1 MRGHFTRTPEALA
14 RMDDGRTLAELR
26 HSIDDINLQLLS
38 LLSRRAQLAQDV
50 AQLKERTGRDVHDPE
65 RELTMLDALVGANEG
80 PLPDHVVAE
89 LFQDIFR
96 HSRRF
101 MEQST
106 REALEVSRIDGRPD
120 AVIEVKGHRLG
131 ESPVVIAGPCSVE
144 SRQQLDETARFLA
157 SRGVRWLRGGAWK
170 PRTSP
175 YDFQG
180 LGEPALELLAEVGHR
195 YGLAT
200 VTEVVDTRQVALAA
214 RFVDVLQVGA
224 RNMQNFELLKEL
236 GGVDRPVLLKRGPA
250 ATLQELLKAAEYVVA
265 RGNRRVILCERG
277 VRGFERETRYTLDIS
292 AVPLLRQMTWLPVVV
307 DVSHA
312 AGRRDILPALGRA
325 ALAAGA
331 QGVMVEV
338 HPRPA
343 VALSDSQQQLDFDD
357 FDDFHQALGLSRT
370 APETHP

>member
-1 MRGHFTRTPEALA
+1 MI
-14 RMDDGRTLAELR
+14 DDGTSRLAELR
-26 HSIDDINLQLLS
+26 KSIDGINLQLLD
-38 LLSRRAQLAQDV
+38 LLSRRARLAYDV

-65 RELTMLDALVGANEG
+65 RELTMLAALVDANEG
-80 PLPDHVVAE
+80 PLPDRVVAE

-101 MEQST
+101 MEQTT
-106 REALEVSRIDGRPD
+106 REALQVARTDADGD

-131 ESPVVIAGPCSVE
+131 EAPVVIAGPCSVE
-144 SRQQLDETARFLA
+144 SREQLDATARFLA

-180 LGEPALELLAEVGHR
+180 LGEPALELLAEVGDR

-200 VTEVVDTRQVALAA
+200 VTEVVDTRHVALAA
-214 RFVDVLQVGA
+214 RHVDVLQVGA

-236 GGVDRPVLLKRGPA
+236 GRVDRPVLLKRGPA
-250 ATLQELLKAAEYVVA
+250 ATLQELLKAAEYVVNQ
-265 RGNRRVILCERG
+265 GNRRVILCERG

-292 AVPLLRQMTWLPVVV
+292 AVPLLRQMTWLPVIV

-312 AGRRDILPALGRA
+312 AGRRDILSPLARA

-357 FDDFHQALGLSRT
+357 FDEFLAHALGEPTRSHERR
-370 APETHP
+370 P

>member
-1 MRGHFTRTPEALA
+1 MKDEGA
-14 RMDDGRTLAELR
+14 RLAELR
-26 HSIDDINLQLLS
+26 QRIDGINQELLRLLS
-38 LLSRRAQLAQDV
+38 ERARLAQDV
-50 AQLKERTGRDVHDPE
+50 ARLKERTGREVHDPE
-65 RELTMLDALVGANEG
+65 RELRMLDALVAANAG

-106 REALEVSRIDGRPD
+106 REQLEVARANGRGDG
-120 AVIEVKGHRLG
+120 VIEVRGHRLG
-131 ESPVVIAGPCSVE
+131 DAPVLIAGPCSVE
-144 SRQQLDETARFLA
+144 SRQQLDDTAGFLA
-157 SRGVRWLRGGAWK
+157 SRGVKWLRGGAWK

-180 LGEPALELLAEVGHR
+180 HGEAALELLAEAGHKH
-195 YGLAT
+195 GLAT
-200 VTEVVDTRQVALAA
+200 VTEVVDPRHVGLVA

-224 RNMQNFELLKEL
+224 RNMQNFELLKEVGRL
-236 GGVDRPVLLKRGPA
+236 DRPVLLKRGPA
-250 ATLQELLKAAEYVVA
+250 ATLQELLKAAEYIVA
-265 RGNRRVILCERG
+265 AGNRRVVLCERG

-312 AGRRDILPALGRA
+312 AGRRDILAPLARA

-338 HPRPA
+338 HPHPS

-357 FDDFHQALGLSRT
+357 FDDFLRAAFGASALT
-370 APETHP
+370 APETRP

>member
-1 MRGHFTRTPEALA
+1 
-14 RMDDGRTLAELR
+14 MDDGGTRLTELR
-26 HSIDDINLQLLS
+26 RNIDDINLALLE
-38 LLSRRAQLAQDV
+38 LLSRRARLAQDV

-65 RELTMLDALVGANEG
+65 RELTMLDALVQANEG

-106 REALEVSRIDGRPD
+106 RDALQVARLDGHVD
-120 AVIEVKGHRLG
+120 AVVEVKGHRLG
-131 ESPVVIAGPCSVE
+131 DAPVVIAGPCSVE
-144 SRQQLDETARFLA
+144 SREQLDATARFLS

-180 LGEPALELLAEVGHR
+180 LGEPALELLAEVGDR
-195 YGLAT
+195 YGMAT
-200 VTEVVDTRQVALAA
+200 VTEVVDTRHVALAA
-214 RFVDVLQVGA
+214 RYVDVLQVGA
-224 RNMQNFELLKEL
+224 RNMQNFELLKEV
-236 GGVDRPVLLKRGPA
+236 GRAERPVLLKRGPA
-250 ATLQELLKAAEYVVA
+250 ATLQELLKAAEYVVVH
-265 RGNRRVILCERG
+265 GNRRVILCERG
-277 VRGFERETRYTLDIS
+277 VRGFERDTRYTLDIS

-312 AGRRDILPALGRA
+312 AGRRDILAPLARA

-357 FDDFHQALGLSRT
+357 FDEFLAGTLGP
-370 APETHP
+370 APATPEHRP

>member
-1 MRGHFTRTPEALA
+1 MNDEGAQLA
-14 RMDDGRTLAELR
+14 ALR
-26 HSIDDINLQLLS
+26 HDIDRINLELLAM
-38 LLSRRAQLAQDV
+38 LSRRAQLTQRV

-65 RELTMLDALVGANEG
+65 RELRMLDALVEANEG

-101 MEQST
+101 MEQTT
-106 REALEVSRIDGRPD
+106 REALEVTRSDGRTD
-120 AVIEVKGHRLG
+120 AIIEVKGHRLG
-131 ESPVVIAGPCSVE
+131 AEPVVIAGPCSVE
-144 SRQQLDETARFLA
+144 SREQLDATAAFLA

-180 LGEPALELLAEVGHR
+180 LGEAALELLAEAGHR
-195 YGLAT
+195 HGLAT
-200 VTEVVDTRQVALAA
+200 VTEVVDTRHVALAA

-224 RNMQNFELLKEL
+224 RNMQNFELLKEV
-236 GGVDRPVLLKRGPA
+236 GRVDRPVLLKRGPA

-265 RGNRRVILCERG
+265 SGNRRVILCERG

-312 AGRRDILPALGRA
+312 AGRRDILTPLARA

-357 FDDFHQALGLSRT
+357 FDDFHAGAFGAARST
-370 APETHP
+370 TTETRP